1 MTIKFIQIVARSSN
15 GVIGNGDDIP
25 WRLPKDLAY
34 FKEKTMN
41 QVCIV
46 GRTTYETIKFLKGRH
61 FIVITSSPETLPEDV
76 LSAKNIDT
84 SIELAKLKASELGL
98 NSVMIIG
105 GSTIYKQTFQYC
117 DKLLVT
123 EIEKSFDGDAFY
135 EVPLNFKLSKFSK
148 LFSDNGLN
156 FIFSEYVK

>member
-15 GVIGNGDDIP
+15 GVIGNGSDIP

-61 FIVITSSPETLPEDV
+61 FIVITSSPETLPEGV
-76 LSAKNIDT
+76 LSTKDIDT
-84 SIELAKLKASELGL
+84 SIDLARSTTINLGL
-98 NSVMIIG
+98 NCVMILG
-105 GSTIYKQTFQYC
+105 GS
-117 DKLLVT
+117 
-123 EIEKSFDGDAFY
+123 
-135 EVPLNFKLSKFSK
+135 
-148 LFSDNGLN
+148 
-156 FIFSEYVK
+156 

>member
-15 GVIGNGDDIP
+15 GVIGNGSDIP
-25 WRLPKDLAY
+25 WKLPKDLAY

-46 GRTTYETIKFLKGRH
+46 GRKTYETIKFLKGRH
-61 FIVITSSPETLPEDV
+61 FIVITRSPETLPEGI
-76 LSAKNIDT
+76 LSTNDIDT
-84 SIELAKLKASELGL
+84 SIELAKSKAIELGL
-98 NSVMIIG
+98 NRVMIIG

-148 LFSDNGLN
+148 LVSDNGLN

>member
-1 MTIKFIQIVARSSN
+1 MNIKFIQIVARSSN
-15 GVIGNGDDIP
+15 GVIGNGPDIP

-61 FIVITSSPETLPEDV
+61 FIVITSSPETLPEGV
-76 LSAKNIDT
+76 LSAKDIDT
-84 SIELAKLKASELGL
+84 SIDLARSTAINLGL
-98 NSVMIIG
+98 NRVMIIG
-105 GSTIYKQTFQYC
+105 GSTIYRQTFKYA

-123 EIEKSFDGDAFY
+123 EIEKHFEGDTFY
-135 EVPLNFKLSKFSK
+135 EIPPEFQLSKVSDII
-148 LFSDNGLN
+148 SDNGLN
-156 FIFSEYVK
+156 FLFSEYIK

>member
-15 GVIGNGDDIP
+15 GIIGNGDDIP

-46 GRTTYETIKFLKGRH
+46 GRTTYETIKFLKGRQ
-61 FIVITSSPETLPEDV
+61 FIVITSKPDSLPV
-76 LSAKNIDT
+76 SVSSAKDIDT

-98 NSVMIIG
+98 NCVMIIG
-105 GSTIYKQTFQYC
+105 GSTIYRQTFRYA

-123 EIEKSFDGDAFY
+123 EIEKPFDGNAFY
-135 EVPLNFKLSKFSK
+135 EIPSEFKLTKSSDII
-148 LFSDNGLN
+148 SDNGLN
-156 FIFSEYVK
+156 FLFTEYVK